1 MRVDRNI
8 VGIIVVCACA
18 ILVFYAGISTS
29 PTDNG
34 QDSAGISSDYTRE
47 FADFDTFVGE
57 TLATYDVPG
66 AYVGIVSRDGII
78 LSKGYGVRGVG
89 STAPVDE
96 NTRFQLASVSK
107 FVTATQLGTL
117 VSAGGADWDTPIREY
132 LPGFAMMD
140 EYAGEHA
147 TLRDM
152 LEHRSGLRPYDC
164 SVLGR
169 LNLTDAEILERVKY
183 MQPGS
188 SFRDRYQY
196 SNIGFFIAGEVAT
209 VADGTSWED
218 SLDNRVFAPLGM
230 TRSGG
235 DYATLF
241 LDENHVD
248 GSMQDGN
255 NVVPIP
261 SENAGLNGAGDVV
274 STGADMNRW
283 LLMIL
288 NEGTFE
294 GKEIISADV
303 IDEILASNPAMGS
316 GHGGP
321 LGDPNGLT
329 QMGSDSYFFG
339 DERVVEKN
347 GALDGVRTIVT
358 LVPEKGIGIVVL
370 ANKHLTVFPEA
381 VRAEFLERVC
391 GESGVDLQARIL
403 NSQAAWYAMGA
414 VPEPPASPSPA
425 SVMPQ
430 DIAGTYESSLY
441 DTLAISSGAADGEFT
456 LSLGRVAYP
465 GILRHWDGNTYQAVW
480 NDPDDVTDLFTVIV
494 EDDGRVSGIEGE
506 AMGVFKKVQLR

>member
-1 MRVDRNI
+1 M
-8 VGIIVVCACA
+8 
-18 ILVFYAGISTS
+18 
-29 PTDNG
+29 
-34 QDSAGISSDYTRE
+34 SSDYVSE
-47 FADFDTFVGE
+47 FADFDVFVGE
-57 TLATYDVPG
+57 TLDTYQVPG
-66 AYVGIVSRDGII
+66 AYVGIVTGDGVII
-78 LSKGYGVRGVG
+78 SEGYGVLGVG

-96 NTRFQLASVSK
+96 NTRFQLASTSK
-107 FVTATQLGTL
+107 FITATQLGTL
-117 VSAGGADWDTPIREY
+117 VSAGGADWDTPLREY
-132 LPGFAMMD
+132 IPGFAMMD

-164 SVLGR
+164 GLLGR

-196 SNIGFFIAGEVAT
+196 SNVGFFIAGEVAA

-218 SLDNRVFAPLGM
+218 SLDKRIFTPLRM

-248 GSMQDGN
+248 GSMQDGKA
-255 NVVPIP
+255 VIP
-261 SENAGLNGAGDVV
+261 MTLESAGLNGAGDVV
-274 STGADMNRW
+274 STGADMTRW
-283 LLMIL
+283 MTLVL

-294 GKEIISADV
+294 GNEVISSDV
-303 IDEILASNPAMGS
+303 MSEILASSPTMGN
-316 GHGGP
+316 GGGGP
-321 LGDPNGLT
+321 LHDPNGLT
-329 QMGSDSYFFG
+329 QMGSETYYFG
-339 DERVVEKN
+339 RDRVVEKN

-358 LVPEKGIGIVVL
+358 LVPEKDIGIVVL

-403 NSQAAWYAMGA
+403 EHQAAWYAMGVMA
-414 VPEPPASPSPA
+414 EPPASSAPA
-425 SVMPQ
+425 SVQPEE
-430 DIAGTYESSLY
+430 IAGMYESNLY
-441 DTLAISSGAADGEFT
+441 GPLVITSGAVDGITDGEFS

-480 NDPDDVTDLFTVIV
+480 KDPDDAPDIFTFTV
-494 EDDGRVSGIEGE
+494 EDDGSVSGFEGE
-506 AMGVFKKVQLR
+506 VMGEFKKVQ